1 MKIIISILSAA
12 VVFLAIWNYGPSVN
26 HNRMKQYIALH
37 VEACGA
43 GQKQAT
49 ASGDIEATI
58 KSMADSTEKVWGE
71 LAEIKSNDLVF
82 LGESIIT
89 IRKDLA
95 NLLERQDKIAK
106 EQGAYFEE
114 NFMELSEIVMTNQKR
129 ILKLYETGSY

>member
-1 MKIIISILSAA
+1 MEKIYDADKKMI
-12 VVFLAIWNYGPSVN
+12 
-26 HNRMKQYIALH
+26 
-37 VEACGA
+37 GA
-43 GQKQAT
+43 KVDVGF
-49 ASGDIEATI
+49 
-58 KSMADSTEKVWGE
+58 ADKFTDFCKN
-71 LAEIKSNDLVF
+71 NDLVF